1 MSITSYAYSTGFKS
15 GDFHHAVLSI
25 SGTTHTLYL
34 DGSVVQT
41 NNSAGDIFAS
51 LTTLNQTVIG
61 ASCLFNQAFQGI
73 IGDVR
78 VYNQVVTATQVSNLY
93 MNRNLIAHYPFDA
106 SVNKL
111 TPNYATLQYDATI
124 KGSPALTTGF
134 IGNSALQLANTK
146 GVSASQYIVTT
157 PGNFYFN
164 STTGL
169 TISCWVNL
177 DSTTNTNNI
186 MRIFDIPFVSGTQG
200 LGVDISGTNMI
211 YSSDIFMYVALG
223 PIDNLSTA
231 ARTAMLYN
239 GTRLQAGA
247 YGIRLL
253 YSKYTGPSIQIKNG
267 SSGTPTDF
275 YPALDGTFTLKTAYG
290 GAGTSLTSFLSGAI
304 AYVTKWYDQ
313 TGNANHATATGT
325 TLPTLDTTSNVVDFG
340 STGYFTLLDGSYP
353 TGNSSYTYV
362 FKQGSVPSGISCA
375 VFKGGSGINNNNGY
389 LTYFTRLDNYL
400 VHQWSGGALEKPLTA
415 SGTANSV
422 IVCTY
427 LEGTSFPSI
436 YQNNVNIPM
445 SANGIIRNQDA
456 TQNYLGSY
464 GGAFL
469 YKSTMPY
476 FYWLPYQLNSSER
489 GILGNT

>member
-1 MSITSYAYSTGFKS
+1 MSITTYSYPTGFKS

-41 NNSAGDIFAS
+41 NNSASNIFSSMAS
-51 LTTLNQTVIG
+51 ITQTVIG
-61 ASCLFNQAFQGI
+61 ANSTFNQAFNGI

-78 VYNQVVTATQVSNLY
+78 VYNQAITATQVSNLY
-93 MNRNLIAHYPFDA
+93 MNRNLIAYYPFDA
-106 SVNKL
+106 SVNSL
-111 TPNYATLQYDATI
+111 TPNYATLKYDATI
-124 KGSPALTTGF
+124 KGSPALTTGY
-134 IGNSALQLANTK
+134 IGTSALSLANTK

-211 YSSDIFMYVALG
+211 YSSDIFMYVARG
-223 PIDNLSTA
+223 PIDNLSTV

-275 YPALDGTFTLKTAYG
+275 YPALDGTFTLKTSS
-290 GAGTSLTSFLSGAI
+290 GTSLTSFLSGAI

-313 TGNANHATATGT
+313 TGNANHATANGT
-325 TLPTLDTTSNVVDFG
+325 TLPTLDTTNNVVYLGDSNGCF
-340 STGYFTLLDGSYP
+340 SLPDNSYP
-353 TGNSSYTYV
+353 MGNSPFTYV
-362 FKQGSVPSGISCA
+362 FKQGSVTSVTNTVIFRGD
-375 VFKGGSGINNNNGY
+375 NMY
-389 LTYFTRLDNYL
+389 YFTRGQDNL
-400 VHQWSGGALEKPLTA
+400 VALQWGSISIISPGGT
-415 SGTANSV
+415 SFSTANSV
-422 IVCTY
+422 MVITGAPGTGSAIYKDNDKFVSDINKFRTNQLGTNNFFCGFD
-427 LEGTSFPSI
+427 GTS
-436 YQNNVNIPM
+436 
-445 SANGIIRNQDA
+445 A
-456 TQNYLGSY
+456 
-464 GGAFL
+464 L
-469 YKSTMPY
+469 YKSVMPY
-476 FYWLPYQLNSSER
+476 FYWLPYQLDSSER